1 MTLPGRFWVGIA
13 GAFIALQL
21 LFLAN
26 MCYIYGTA
34 FHDSQRYSAMHVLY
48 VDYDQGAIGES
59 VLAAYSTM
67 QSPAV
72 VTLEQHPV
80 SEYPTEREI
89 EQAVCKSKYWGAI
102 YARANASTQLTA
114 AVQSPEMAQ
123 AYDRS
128 QAMQYYWKGA
138 EYSAYATGVYSQLT
152 ELVQI
157 TAAVYAQTQGAS
169 LLAAASSSNLTDP
182 AIAATLL
189 LPVGGTAVDVAPTDQ
204 GVRFY
209 YNTVSMVM
217 PIIQQF
223 FFIMALNSL
232 SAQFA
237 LGDRLSTRQHLLLRI
252 ALSLVYTFVGA
263 LVMTG
268 YIWAFR
274 ESWAL
279 TGGQFALSWMAI
291 WLVMHLH
298 FLFIDFVTAF
308 LPAGFLPFFVLTW
321 IILNVSSSI
330 IPFELS
336 PGFYRIGYA
345 FPAYELYEVLLQ
357 IWTDGCNPYLYRALP
372 ILWSEWLVALGLFFV
387 GMRHRGKTVTR
398 ASVLD
403 DKSSLR

>member
-1 MTLPGRFWVGIA
+1 MMLPGRFWVGIA

-48 VDYDQGAIGES
+48 VDYDQGAIGQS
-59 VLAAYSTM
+59 VLAAYNTM

-89 EQAVCKSKYWGAI
+89 EQA
-102 YARANASTQLTA
+102 LTA
-114 AVQSPEMAQ
+114 AVQSPEAAQ

-128 QAMQYYWKGA
+128 QALQYYWKGTK
-138 EYSAYATGVYSQLT
+138 YSAYATGVYSQLT

-157 TAAVYAQTQGAS
+157 TAAVYAQTHGAG

-209 YNTVSMVM
+209 YNNVSMVM

-252 ALSLVYTFVGA
+252 ALSLVYSFVGA

-298 FLFIDFVTAF
+298 FLFIDFVAAF